1 MTESVPRR
9 DLLDVVLVLVVTR
22 RLVDGIAEVGGQ
34 DGVAPDFVTAVGRV
48 LPRAIVR

>member
-1 MTESVPRR
+1 VTESVPRR

>member
-9 DLLDVVLVLVVTR
+9 DLLDVVLVLIVTR